1 MKTLT
6 RREFIKLSLVTG
18 SAAALAACQPA
29 AAPAEPAATTAP
41 EEGGAAEAPKLDLP
55 FEIAPEAVNPLK
67 MPDNTKA
74 EGIFFS
80 GGYGHAYIQYA
91 ADLFAKV
98 HPGSSMSVEGIQ
110 GVGEK
115 LRPRFVGGNPPDCID
130 NSGAGALDMG
140 ALMSEGQLLDLA
152 PLFNAPS
159 LDTPGKTVIET
170 LFPGSQDN
178 GVMDGKQVALEI
190 SYTVGG
196 IWYSKTLFEK
206 KGWTYPA
213 TWDEML
219 ALCDKIKTEGEMAP
233 WTYQGKY
240 PSYMEFGVLQGQI
253 FKRGGM
259 QPMIDID
266 NLVDKAWY
274 ADAVYES
281 VKEIYTLAENDYIM
295 AGTEGLN
302 HTESQAEWLKGKA
315 AFIPCGTWL
324 ENEMKTTTPEGF
336 DMVMGEVPGEG
347 HACLAAGGEPFIVPA
362 KGKNPEAG
370 MELLRCL
377 ISKDSAKWFAENI
390 SAMMPVVGGTEGA
403 NVSAGMQSAVKVV
416 ADVGKNTFP
425 FLSYGGWYT
434 DLSTE
439 SSAKMGEL
447 LTKKITVDQF
457 VEAVQKKADAVKADP
472 EVTKFTRTK

>member
-6 RREFIKLSLVTG
+6 RREFLKLSLMAGGAV
-18 SAAALAACQPA
+18 ALASCQPA
-29 AAPAEPAATTAP
+29 APAAQPTATTA
-41 EEGGAAEAPKLDLP
+41 AVAEAPKLDLP
-55 FEIAPEAVNPLK
+55 FEIAPEAINPLK

-98 HPGSSMSVEGIQ
+98 HPGSTMSVEGIQ

-130 NSGAGALDMG
+130 NSGAGSLDFG

-152 PLFNAPS
+152 PLFAAPS
-159 LDTPGKTVIET
+159 LDTPGKTVAET
-170 LFPGSQDN
+170 LFPGSQAN
-178 GVMDGKQVALEI
+178 GVMDGKQVRLEM

-196 IWYSKTLFEK
+196 IWYSSTLFTK

-219 ALCDKIKTEGEMAP
+219 ALCEKIKTEGELAP

-240 PSYMEFGVLQGQI
+240 PGYMIFGVLQGQM

-259 QPMIDID
+259 KPMIDID
-266 NLVDKAWY
+266 NLEDKAWF
-274 ADAVYES
+274 APAVVDS
-281 VKEIYTLAENDYIM
+281 VKEIYTLADKGYIM

-302 HTESQAEWLKGKA
+302 HTESQAEWLKNKA

-324 ENEMKTTTPEGF
+324 ENEMKTSTPPDF
-336 DMVMGEVPGEG
+336 KMVMGEVPGKG
-347 HACLAAGGEPFIVPA
+347 HAVLAAGGEDFIVPA
-362 KGKNPEAG
+362 KAKNPEAG
-370 MELLRCL
+370 LEMLRCL
-377 ISKDSAKWFAENI
+377 ISKTSAKWFAENI
-390 SAMMPVVGGTEGA
+390 SAMMATIGGTEGA

-416 ADVGKNTFP
+416 GDAGQNTFP
-425 FLSYGGWYT
+425 FMSYGGWYG
-434 DLSTE
+434 DMNKAVDAL
-439 SSAKMGEL
+439 MGNL
-447 LTKKITVDQF
+447 MTKNITPDKFIEDAQ
-457 VEAVQKKADAVKADP
+457 AAADKVKADP
-472 EVTKFTRTK
+472 EVTKFKRTS

>member
-1 MKTLT
+1 MNKIN
-6 RREFIKLSLVTG
+6 RRNFLK
-18 SAAALAACQPA
+18 AASITAAGGVLAACTP
-29 AAPAEPAATTAP
+29 ATTA
-41 EEGGAAEAPKLDLP
+41 APTAVPLDLP
-55 FEIAPEAVNPLK
+55 FKIAAEAVNPLK
-67 MPDNTKA
+67 MPEPVTA

-98 HPGSSMSVEGIQ
+98 HPGSKMTVEGIQ

-152 PLFNAPS
+152 PLFKAAS
-159 LDTPGKTVIET
+159 LDTPGKTVADS
-170 LFPGSQDN
+170 LFPGSQDS
-178 GVMDGKQVALEI
+178 GMMDGKQVALNI

-196 IWYSKTLFEK
+196 IWYSKPLFET
-206 KGWTYPA
+206 KGWKYPA

-219 ALCDKIKTEGEMAP
+219 GLCETIKTAGIAP

-240 PSYMEFGVLQGQI
+240 PGYMIFGVLQGQI

-259 QPMIDID
+259 KPMIDID
-266 NLVDKAWY
+266 NLEDKAWY
-274 ADAVYES
+274 ASAVVDS
-281 VKEIYTLAENDYIM
+281 VKEIYSLAEKGYIM

-324 ENEMKTTTPEGF
+324 ENEMKTSTPAGF
-336 DMVMGEVPGEG
+336 DMVMGEVPGPG
-347 HACLAAGGEPFIVPA
+347 HACLGAGGEPFIVPA
-362 KGKNPEAG
+362 KGKNPIAG

-377 ISKDSAKWFAENI
+377 ISKDSAKWFAVNI
-390 SAMMPVVGGTEGA
+390 SSMMPVYGGTEGVK
-403 NVSAGMQSAVKVV
+403 VSPGMESAVKVV
-416 ADVGKNTFP
+416 EACGKNTFP
-425 FLSYGGWYT
+425 FMSYGSWYG
-434 DLSTE
+434 DLGKE
-439 SSAKMGEL
+439 GDAKMGEL
-447 LTKKITVDQF
+447 LTKTITPDQF
-457 VEAVQKKADAVKADP
+457 IEAVQKMADKVKADP
-472 EVTKFTRTK
+472 EVTKFKRVS